1 MTTEEQIEFKSY
13 YTGIFSTN
21 YLFQGI
27 NISVF
32 AVVIPIFLIQLTDT
46 IIVSDLAFLASIVL
60 IPFTLKL
67 FYGILSDKVGTKRL
81 GRRKPWIL
89 GPLIGAGII
98 WIVLSTPHLITQ
110 DNAYFLFII
119 TGLLIFTGI
128 AMGDTALDGLIID
141 ICPKEHLGRTQGF
154 CWAMNSVGAIA
165 GGPALAY
172 LLVFV
177 EFITIET
184 IFLIVGVSMIATSLL
199 TLFIKEAKEYPEVK
213 IKFHLK
219 QMFRSSKDW
228 KTYFYSMCR
237 SLLDGVVII
246 LVSLFV
252 LIQLGHLQEAGVS
265 LSMGGT
271 DMNIYIY
278 QANVS
283 FIISLGAIIGA
294 IIGGQIADLK
304 SRRLSV
310 YLSISMT
317 FISLLLIIIN
327 IGFLAVTLFFASLIG
342 LSFGLRRAAASAILG
357 EMSKQHPEMD
367 STYLS
372 VANSF
377 ANIGGSLGLVIIGIV
392 FSLTQ
397 NFTITFIFMAII
409 SLAVLIPFLM
419 MDPKDYEYM
428 LADKEV

>member
-1 MTTEEQIEFKSY
+1 MPAEEQVEFKPY

-27 NISVF
+27 NTSVF
-32 AVVIPIFLIQLTDT
+32 AVVIPIFLIQLTGT
-46 IIVSDLAFLASIVL
+46 ISASDLAFLASL
-60 IPFTLKL
+60 MLLPYSLKL
-67 FYGILSDKVGTKRL
+67 IYGILSDKLGTKKI

-89 GPLIGAGII
+89 GPVIGAGII
-98 WIVLSTPHLITQ
+98 WMFLSTPGLITR
-110 DNAYFLFII
+110 DNAYILVIV

-141 ICPKEHLGRTQGF
+141 ICPKEQLGRTQGF
-154 CWAMNSVGAIA
+154 CWGMNSVGAIA

-177 EFITIET
+177 EFINIET
-184 IFLIVGVSMIATSLL
+184 IFFIVGVSMVATSLL

-219 QMFRSSKDW
+219 KMLCRRKDW
-228 KTYFYSMCR
+228 MTYFYSMGR
-237 SLLDGVVII
+237 SILDGVVIV

-252 LIQLGHLQEAGVS
+252 LIQLGYLQEEGVS
-265 LSMGGT
+265 LSTGGT

-283 FIISLGAIIGA
+283 FIISLGVIIGSVM
-294 IIGGQIADLK
+294 GGQIADLK
-304 SRRLSV
+304 SRRISV
-310 YLSISMT
+310 YLSVCMT
-317 FISLLLIIIN
+317 VLSILLIIMD
-327 IGFLAVTLFFASLIG
+327 IGLLAVTLFFASLIG
-342 LSFGLRRAAASAILG
+342 LSLGLRRAAASAILG

-372 VANSF
+372 IGNSF
-377 ANIGGSLGLVIIGIV
+377 ANIGASLGLTIIGIV

-397 NFTITFIFMAII
+397 SFTITFIFMAIL
-409 SLAVLIPFLM
+409 SLSVLIPFLM
-419 MDPKDYEYM
+419 MNPKDYEYK
-428 LADKEV
+428 LADKEA